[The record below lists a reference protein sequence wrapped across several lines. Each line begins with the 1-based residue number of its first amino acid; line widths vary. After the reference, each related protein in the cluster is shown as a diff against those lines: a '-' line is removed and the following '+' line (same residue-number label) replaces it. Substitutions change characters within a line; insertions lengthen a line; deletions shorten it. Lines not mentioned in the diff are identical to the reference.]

1 MTEAIGN
8 ADLPELDPAL
18 EALAQESEAS
28 FGDDLIDTQIIE
40 PAVALEALAQ
50 QLGAGFE
57 DDWIDTQII
66 EPAVID
72 NADDYNE
79 AYPAMEEEPS
89 NPLDAEATGVESDQP
104 VPEDQAPNDQ
114 PVQEAQLAP
123 VEIPLQFDFSKDVL
137 TDEEMGQALSELINR
152 HQPDQASAVP
162 ETFTPE
168 SPPEAPVAD
177 LLPPQIAEEIE
188 ENQNNPPPPPQ
199 FVGAAGQREQRR
211 KNKYICVGSRSRV
224 DHTAHR
230 IGRKGDNWVDLGYNA
245 FNAQDYWRQM
255 ERWKARE
262 EGVRKPKLPKLYY
275 LSMVD
280 GRVRRNDLT
289 EGQKQRCLGLMP
301 PCPPGQ
307 ACPGE
312 LGSERR
318 RESTL
323 QGKRRIPIS
332 DEFRDRILEGQ
343 VSEPPRIVG
352 CIEADDDLGGRSR
365 GDAAP
370 FRNFQPSRD
379 PVTKKLRPIP
389 PPDYPIDVCEPA
401 KFAQWLQNDDV
412 HPDKPI
418 PGRTIP
424 QTIVDRDNKN
434 FSNQPFEVSLFYA
447 ILFMTQLLDK
457 DPVVN
462 ARFIQKLMNI
472 NLPPPYPR
480 SIRQLYI
487 NPEDDYLVLPANQ
500 ANLRVDFTKGKEFWF
515 NRELIDAYS
524 REFNAEVAPQAGDQF
539 HWMMRASFGTPGQ
552 GGKTDLIIQKLQ
564 QFLQRPSGA
573 LQPIPLVRPAV
584 VAQRA
589 EQFVSPPPSPQQQ
602 PPETPQQPPASP
614 PPPES
619 PEIPSTPEVPSTP
632 ELPSSPESPVGEL
645 ASPGS
650 SSQLEGEEEDE
661 NEVQSELEKEKP
673 KEGGDLSGIFE
684 APGTPQLPE
693 PVEFAEAVFPEGSL
707 LGPVGGLGD
716 VFVEP
721 GALPQVESLGPAAF
735 PEGSLLGPVGD
746 LEGIVGE
753 PGALPTVT
761 EIPI

>member
-1 MTEAIGN
+1 MTEAI
-8 ADLPELDPAL
+8 DLPDPAL
-18 EALAQESEAS
+18 EALAQ
-28 FGDDLIDTQIIE
+28 Q
-40 PAVALEALAQ
+40 LE
-50 QLGAGFE
+50 AGFE
-57 DDWIDTQII
+57 DDLIGTELIQ
-66 EPAVID
+66 PAVVG
-72 NADDYNE
+72 NAE
-79 AYPAMEEEPS
+79 APG
-89 NPLDAEATGVESDQP
+89 DAEP
-104 VPEDQAPNDQ
+104 VMDDDVPPPETAPNLVDVGVTTVEPEQTVPPEAPATDVQ
-114 PVQEAQLAP
+114 PVQTEP
-123 VEIPLQFDFSKDVL
+123 PLQLDFSKDVYSP
-137 TDEEMGQALSELINR
+137 EELDPLFRESLDRISEELSSFFQSPAQE
-152 HQPDQASAVP
+152 SAP
-162 ETFTPE
+162 EE
-168 SPPEAPVAD
+168 PVAD
-177 LLPPQIAEEIE
+177 LLPPQVAEEVE
-188 ENQNNPPPPPQ
+188 ENQNNPPALPQ

-312 LGSERR
+312 LSSERR

-352 CIEADDDLGGRSR
+352 CLEADDDLGGRSR

-379 PVTKKLRPIP
+379 PVTKKLRPVP

-401 KFAQWLQNDDV
+401 KFAQWLQNDNV

-424 QTIVDRDNKN
+424 QTIVERDNKN

-457 DPVVN
+457 DPAVN

-480 SIRQLYI
+480 SIRQFYI
-487 NPEDDYLVLPANQ
+487 NPEDDYLVLPVNQ

-552 GGKTDLIIQKLQ
+552 GGKTDLIIQKLR
-564 QFLQRPSGA
+564 QFLQRPSGG
-573 LQPIPLVRPAV
+573 LVPIPPVRPAV

-602 PPETPQQPPASP
+602 PPETPQQPPV
-614 PPPES
+614 S
-619 PEIPSTPEVPSTP
+619 PEIPTTPEVPSTP
-632 ELPSSPESPVGEL
+632 ELIVSTPPSPESPVGEL

-650 SSQLEGEEEDE
+650 SSQLEGEEEEE
-661 NEVQSELEKEKP
+661 NEVQTELEKGEP
-673 KEGGDLSGIFE
+673 QEGNDLSDIFE

-707 LGPVGGLGD
+707 LGPVGGLED

-721 GALPQVESLGPAAF
+721 GALPQVESVGPAAF

-761 EIPI
+761 EIPL